1 MVSETKRALYFFSYT
16 LWHLY
21 SQGHKINS
29 SEENVWLFS
38 QSSCLLLRHY
48 LLLKTSEGMD
58 KPVQQKGAGG
68 RVKQPCTSGV
78 GLQVFIAHNAVGSTV
93 GCDL

>member
-1 MVSETKRALYFFSYT
+1 MFGF
-16 LWHLY
+16 
-21 SQGHKINS
+21 
-29 SEENVWLFS
+29 FS
-38 QSSCLLLRHY
+38 QSSCLVLRHD

-78 GLQVFIAHNAVGSTV
+78 GLQVFTARNVVGSTA